1 MHAVR
6 RFGGSETQGQVITL
20 TQSDKWLRQ
29 AGVLD
34 TWTITTIDTAI
45 AFRLLPTL
53 PTNYRVFTLIL
64 YFTRRCRVL
73 CRRVSRG
80 SIYLGFSSWRQFLEE
95 FVSRAGLELERVTEQ
110 LEQCGAPSHT
120 HTTQIQQRSSTAS
133 HAHLGR
139 RLAAR

>member
-1 MHAVR
+1 M
-6 RFGGSETQGQVITL
+6 
-20 TQSDKWLRQ
+20 
-29 AGVLD
+29 
-34 TWTITTIDTAI
+34 
-45 AFRLLPTL
+45 
-53 PTNYRVFTLIL
+53 
-64 YFTRRCRVL
+64 

-139 RLAAR
+139 RLAARCFHNILLSPSPCWKCFYVCVVLRYYVKFIDTFTPRLAAGL

>member
-1 MHAVR
+1 MR
-6 RFGGSETQGQVITL
+6 RFGGSDTQGQVITL

-45 AFRLLPTL
+45 AFRLLPSV
-53 PTNYRVFTLIL
+53 YIL
-64 YFTRRCRVL
+64 YL
-73 CRRVSRG
+73 HYDGRRVSRG

>member
-1 MHAVR
+1 M
-6 RFGGSETQGQVITL
+6 
-20 TQSDKWLRQ
+20 
-29 AGVLD
+29 
-34 TWTITTIDTAI
+34 
-45 AFRLLPTL
+45 
-53 PTNYRVFTLIL
+53 
-64 YFTRRCRVL
+64 L

-120 HTTQIQQRSSTAS
+120 HTTQIQQRSTTAS